1 MDVEELIRLPDNP
14 NETVSYK
21 KLVNLEQRGK
31 TEYSGDNKDYR
42 VNELL
47 GSVRSDNP
55 TLEMM
60 TVLHKL
66 SDQMLTQEEL
76 FKKIEHFFQEQT
88 SRGELSEETAQEL
101 GLGMISSALQM
112 DIRQLWRHLQEIH
125 HRVQQIR

>member
-31 TEYSGDNKDYR
+31 TEYSGDNKEYQ
-42 VNELL
+42 VHELL

-55 TLEMM
+55 TLEVM

-66 SDQMLTQEEL
+66 SDQMLTQEKFL
-76 FKKIEHFFQEQT
+76 KKIEHFFKEQN

-101 GLGMISSALQM
+101 GLGIISSVLQM
-112 DIRQLWRHLQEIH
+112 DPRQLWRHLQEIH
-125 HRVQQIR
+125 HREQQIR